1 MFDVFKQKSRRPTR
15 PSGATGAGGR
25 SKALRGMSYD
35 QGRSAVAA
43 NKPDTDVV
51 GQAPVTGDASKSDW
65 RKLKGEVADFEEQTP
80 DALRRATGDQEALSN
95 GEVLPAT
102 RKRRDGMIEEMTVG
116 EVNCPYH
123 QFVQKILPSEWSRDL
138 AGYVGGDVDVVERDE
153 QGRATRQY
161 DRMVLETPM
170 SKHLSWMGDVAPM
183 MKHLDMTKSEEI
195 DYGKDKV
202 RVRWRVYMSD
212 NETVLQDIGYVE
224 FAKSGDKTRVTFH
237 SAHAFTESY
246 TSPMNYG
253 PLAEFRDVMTAKQL
267 REAFSAHIE
276 NYREVAEG

>member
-1 MFDVFKQKSRRPTR
+1 
-15 PSGATGAGGR
+15 
-25 SKALRGMSYD
+25 
-35 QGRSAVAA
+35 
-43 NKPDTDVV
+43 
-51 GQAPVTGDASKSDW
+51 
-65 RKLKGEVADFEEQTP
+65 
-80 DALRRATGDQEALSN
+80 
-95 GEVLPAT
+95 
-102 RKRRDGMIEEMTVG
+102 
-116 EVNCPYH
+116 
-123 QFVQKILPSEWSRDL
+123 
-138 AGYVGGDVDVVERDE
+138 
-153 QGRATRQY
+153 
-161 DRMVLETPM
+161 
-170 SKHLSWMGDVAPM
+170 MGDVAPM